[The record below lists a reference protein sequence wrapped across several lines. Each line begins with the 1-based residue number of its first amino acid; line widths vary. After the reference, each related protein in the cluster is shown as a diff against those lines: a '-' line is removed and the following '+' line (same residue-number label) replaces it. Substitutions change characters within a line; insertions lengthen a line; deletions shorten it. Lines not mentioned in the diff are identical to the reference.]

1 MQPQKKTSKDRQ
13 QHHYVNPSVDFTRKL
28 KMEFCHHFYCM
39 ADGAKFAYKRA
50 QNELKL
56 TEDGQTTADGS
67 ITLDKTTCLG
77 HCGHGPNL
85 KVSYL
90 EDNKTVIL
98 EKMNAFKVGEMTAPY
113 RARQKRKSN

>member
-1 MQPQKKTSKDRQ
+1 MQAPKKTRERS
-13 QHHYVNPSVDFTRKL
+13 QHVNPSIDFTRKI

-56 TEDGQTTADGS
+56 TEDGQTTDDDAV
-67 ITLDKTTCLG
+67 TLDKTGCLG

-85 KVSYL
+85 KVTYQ
-90 EDNKTVIL
+90 EDGKAVIL
-98 EKMNAFKVGEMTAPY
+98 EKMNAFKVGETVAPY
-113 RARQKRKSN
+113 RARRKRK